1 MKIAILTLFPLAFEN
16 VFSESII
23 KKAQDKKLLK
33 ITLVDIRNFAHDKHQ
48 KVDDKPYG
56 GGKGMLLKVDV
67 LVEAIESI
75 KEKPYIIL
83 LSPSGK
89 TFNQKKALGLSQ
101 KKSLAIICGHY
112 EGIDSRIEEFVDEV
126 ISIGD
131 FVLTGGEIAAM
142 IIVDSVARL
151 IPGVIHPESLET
163 ESFSPKYAK
172 EKSGGFRLEHPQ
184 YTRPENFRGH
194 KVPKILLSGNHQKID
209 QWQKKE
215 SVKKTR
221 KTRPELL
228 KN

>member
-1 MKIAILTLFPLAFEN
+1 MKIAILTLFPQSFKN

-33 ITLVDIRNFAHDKHQ
+33 ITLVDIRNFAHDKHR

-75 KEKPYIIL
+75 REKAYIIL
-83 LSPSGK
+83 LAPSGK
-89 TFNQKKALGLSQ
+89 TFNQKKALRLSQ
-101 KKSLAIICGHY
+101 KKSLTIICGHY

-151 IPGVIHPESLET
+151 IPGVIHPKSLET

-172 EKSGGFRLEHPQ
+172 EKSGGLRLEHPQ

-194 KVPKILLSGNHQKID
+194 KVPKILLLGNHQKIAH
-209 QWQKKE
+209 WQKKE
-215 SVKKTR
+215 SIKKTR

-228 KN
+228 QN

>member
-1 MKIAILTLFPLAFEN
+1 MKIAILTLFPQAFKN

-33 ITLVDIRNFAHDKHQ
+33 ITLVDIRNFAHDKHR

-75 KEKPYIIL
+75 REKAYIIL
-83 LSPSGK
+83 LAPSGK
-89 TFNQKKALGLSQ
+89 TFKQKKALGLSQ

-151 IPGVIHPESLET
+151 IPGVIHPKSLET
-163 ESFSPKYAK
+163 ESFSSKFVK
-172 EKSGGFRLEHPQ
+172 EKSGGLRLEHPQ

-209 QWQKKE
+209 KWQKKE
-215 SVKKTR
+215 SIKKTR